1 VVVRLLCLCVDL
13 ADYSFQILRLSSVNE
28 IPQRQFRRV
37 DCPGPVEIAEH
48 YFNRHDFILAGHE
61 IPASVNHGALAGRQP
76 GPDELHHRRDAS
88 ESTVPV
94 CVVLDPAK
102 A

>member
-1 VVVRLLCLCVDL
+1 MVVRLLCLCVDL
-13 ADYSFQILRLSSVNE
+13 ADYSFQILRLGSVNE

-61 IPASVNHGALAGRQP
+61 IPASVNHGALADR
-76 GPDELHHRRDAS
+76 
-88 ESTVPV
+88 
-94 CVVLDPAK
+94 
-102 A
+102 